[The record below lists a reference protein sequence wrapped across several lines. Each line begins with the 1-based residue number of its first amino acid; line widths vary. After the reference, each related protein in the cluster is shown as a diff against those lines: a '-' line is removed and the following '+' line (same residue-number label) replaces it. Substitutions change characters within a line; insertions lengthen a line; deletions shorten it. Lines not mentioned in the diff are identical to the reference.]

1 MDLHFPQIWRSMV
14 GFNEYLTLLALQKA
28 LLSSPTV
35 VRTSSSTS
43 FDITASAAS
52 QDDFPS
58 PIFDKLI

>member
-1 MDLHFPQIWRSMV
+1 MV

-28 LLSSPTV
+28 LLRSPTV
-35 VRTSSSTS
+35 LRTSSSTS

-58 PIFDKLI
+58 PMFDKII